1 MGEMMIKVAI
11 CDDDPIFLK
20 LLEQMVGQVAGQSE
34 QPAEFVEFETGES
47 LMHYLKQN
55 QNHVDVL
62 FLDVMLGEKT
72 GLEFGQMIR
81 ERYPF
86 IQTIF
91 ISSESDYSLDVF
103 DLEAVYFLTK
113 PISAE
118 RLGRAWEL
126 ALRRIS
132 NQRESFLRINSRG
145 HHINVPFRD
154 IVYLES
160 ERRIIVVHRLST
172 THQFYAQLDDIEQT
186 VPDFFIRCHQSYLVN
201 MHFIS
206 SLAKG
211 RCQVTTGMQIPIA
224 QKRRA
229 QTRRR
234 YVQFIKDQAKIALVD
249 EEI

>member
-1 MGEMMIKVAI
+1 MIKVAI

-20 LLEQMVGQVAGQSE
+20 MIEQMIDQIARSSG
-34 QPAEFVEFETGES
+34 QPAEFVEFETGDA

-62 FLDVMLGEKT
+62 FLDVMLGDSN

-86 IQTIF
+86 IQTVF
-91 ISSESDYSLDVF
+91 ISADIDYSLDVF
-103 DLEAVYFLTK
+103 DLEAVYFLNK
-113 PISAE
+113 PISVD
-118 RLGRAWEL
+118 RLSRAWEL

-132 NQRESFLRINSRG
+132 NQKESFLRINSRG
-145 HHINVPFRD
+145 HHLNIPYKD
-154 IVYLES
+154 ILYLES
-160 ERRIIVVHRLST
+160 ERRIIIVHRIST
-172 THQFYAQLDDIEQT
+172 THQFYAQLDDIENT
-186 VPDFFIRCHQSYLVN
+186 IPEYFTRCHQSYLVN

-211 RCQVTTGMQIPIA
+211 RCQISNGQVIPIA

-229 QTRRR
+229 ITRRQ
-234 YVQFIKDQAKIALVD
+234 YLQFIKEQAQALAAT
-249 EEI
+249 